1 MGYQENSY
9 IIDPEVEND
18 EKPVIEKPM
27 EEVSIQGNNI
37 ARDYEIIEDQ
47 PQSTSVLEEIHE
59 AAVLEGLVDEKEEY
73 IGGKNASSKEVI
85 DALIHKERTEGAK
98 KNQQE
103 YEEKKVE
110 KTKKIMATREI
121 LTGMTKR
128 LIDVTVPVVLDVR
141 QPDGSVSPE
150 LVDLDLKVRRL
161 TESQINHLFNRRMA
175 GKTVDEMTNE
185 ELQEDNHF
193 RSNFLSEAVVEPE
206 MTASE
211 WYNDVPAIAT
221 GTIFNAVNEALS
233 SIDNTELFQ

>member
-18 EKPVIEKPM
+18 EEPIVEKSM
-27 EEVSIQGNNI
+27 EEVSIQGNTI
-37 ARDYEIIEDQ
+37 SRDYEVVEE
-47 PQSTSVLEEIHE
+47 PTSKLSVLEEIHE
-59 AAVLEGLVDEKEEY
+59 AAVLEGLVDEEEEY
-73 IGGKNASSKEVI
+73 IGGKNASSEEVI
-85 DALIHKERTEGAK
+85 DALIHKERSQGAK
-98 KNQQE
+98 KNQE
-103 YEEKKVE
+103 DYEEKKIE

-121 LTGMTKR
+121 LTGMTRR
-128 LIDVTVPVVLDVR
+128 LIDVTVPVVLDIE
-141 QPDGSVSPE
+141 QPNGNIKPE

-193 RSNFLSEAVVEPE
+193 RSKFLSEAVVEPE
-206 MTASE
+206 MTADE
-211 WYNDVPAIAT
+211 WYNDVPAIAV
-221 GTIFNAVNEALS
+221 GTIFNAVNDALS

>member
-18 EKPVIEKPM
+18 EEPIVEKSM
-27 EEVSIQGNNI
+27 EEVSIQGNTI
-37 ARDYEIIEDQ
+37 SRDYEVVEE
-47 PQSTSVLEEIHE
+47 PTSKPSVLEEIHD
-59 AAVLEGLVDEKEEY
+59 AAIAEGLVDEEEEY
-73 IGGKNASSKEVI
+73 IGGKNASSEEVI
-85 DALIHKERTEGAK
+85 DALIHKERSQGAK
-98 KNQQE
+98 KNQE
-103 YEEKKVE
+103 DYEEKKVE

-121 LTGMTKR
+121 LTGMTRR
-128 LIDVTVPVVLDVR
+128 LIDVTVPVVLDIE
-141 QPDGSVSPE
+141 QPNGNIKPE

-193 RSNFLSEAVVEPE
+193 RSKFLSEAVVEPE
-206 MTASE
+206 MTADE
-211 WYNDVPAIAT
+211 WYNDVPAIAV
-221 GTIFNAVNEALS
+221 GTIFNAVNDALS